1 MAEIA
6 GSAPGERDAHFLR
19 RCFDVARRSMQNGNH
34 PFGAIL
40 VEPFA
45 AYGFMRT
52 ALVGIAALALANAPI
67 GVLLLARRMS
77 LVGDVLSHA
86 VMPGAALGFALA
98 ATNYLLRFGKWELY
112 LRRLEVR
119 IPLSD
124 SLKIFL
130 SGF

>member
-1 MAEIA
+1 MT
-6 GSAPGERDAHFLR
+6 GL
-19 RCFDVARRSMQNGNH
+19 
-34 PFGAIL
+34 GAIL

-98 ATNYLLRFGKWELY
+98 GYSLLA
-112 LRRLEVR
+112 
-119 IPLSD
+119 LSAGGA
-124 SLKIFL
+124 LTGLAVAAL
-130 SGF
+130 SSVLARARPQHE